1 MISRYKFYD
10 NVYNDDIN
18 HFQKGLV
25 RDNIKELFKS
35 NDDVMYK
42 IPKKEQ
48 YRPDLIS
55 QRFYGEPKLYWVLV
69 FVNDFGNSP
78 EDFDEGAV
86 IRIPY
91 YNKVIELI

>member
-1 MISRYKFYD
+1 
-10 NVYNDDIN
+10 
-18 HFQKGLV
+18 
-25 RDNIKELFKS
+25 
-35 NDDVMYK
+35 
-42 IPKKEQ
+42 
-48 YRPDLIS
+48 LIS